1 MIDCQWVL
9 KNFQWR
15 NACNI
20 EVIQSAESIFLN
32 SDYKSSFESF
42 SKSLDRLN
50 NKAASVCCKIKSDI
64 YYCMWY
70 LWYFHKSYP
79 TVVVDMKLRC
89 CCCCMKLLWWMLW
102 TVPSLVA
109 GSCMNVVD
117 GGRSGHTQAQIH
129 HSPPLAGTSSETQYT
144 VLPYGQLRQTS
155 DNGNICCI
163 YLK

>member
-50 NKAASVCCKIKSDI
+50 NKAASVCYKIRSDI
-64 YYCMWY
+64 YNM
-70 LWYFHKSYP
+70 WYFHKSYP
-79 TVVVDMKLRC
+79 TVIVDMKLRC
-89 CCCCMKLLWWMLW
+89 CCCWMKLLWWMLW
-102 TVPSLVA
+102 TVPSLARVLHE
-109 GSCMNVVD
+109 C
-117 GGRSGHTQAQIH
+117 GGQGQVWSY
-129 HSPPLAGTSSETQYT
+129 TSSDPPQS
-144 VLPYGQLRQTS
+144 TS
-155 DNGNICCI
+155 GRDIIRDSVHSASIRTTASNFR
-163 YLK
+163 